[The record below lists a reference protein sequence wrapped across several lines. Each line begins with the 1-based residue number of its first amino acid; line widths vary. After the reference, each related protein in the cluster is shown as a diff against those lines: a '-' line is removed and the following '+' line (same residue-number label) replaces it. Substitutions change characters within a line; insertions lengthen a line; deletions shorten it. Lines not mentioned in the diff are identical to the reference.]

1 MTTPWYEADE
11 GMAKGSEGGEKT
23 SFDGGVLEVR
33 CVAPAGIRAILTPS
47 TEFESANRSL
57 ISLFAKGFHE
67 QRDCYA
73 ELDGRENIPL
83 EIGEGQ
89 CGLSRVESTTPPG
102 SNLSVVLIFASRR
115 TLRLSPVE
123 HSFLLQCFLPA
134 SPPPAVLNADLD
146 TNAPPQPISHTIS
159 LEMTP
164 PKCSYSLRR
173 DSPNGPV
180 VEKAHIGQT
189 IYHRWECQGGKES
202 NAVFGMRISDCSV
215 ANHSSNS
222 DQQHPPTDAAPM
234 AIVDSGGCST
244 DSALLTDLQY
254 ADDRMLAVSRATVF
268 SLRESVSL
276 RFSCKLT
283 LCLRREGHCNG
294 ISPPRCSAA
303 VGSPALVARPRFFSR
318 RLQNEFDASAM
329 EALSTEVLSSKF
341 TVTSSS
347 PSSPNRQQ
355 LHRSSPASLTSSS
368 RPFGSVLAMVLFLVA
383 AVLLGALLG
392 MTAYLLTARRQR
404 HQRRRVVQWVLARP
418 MEEDSAAAAGAEV
431 KSEEDTFYDIDACT
445 EEGHHRRQ
453 KDEAARTLCRRDTD
467 RSKRTKA
474 TVSTERRHSVEDVLC
489 MPGRDRK

>member
-1 MTTPWYEADE
+1 MQIVRTEVATMLSLRETPSGTTPTEKHLEETPSGTTPTETPEETPSGTPTEKHLEETPSGTTPTETHPEETPSGETVHSNTEEVTTQQPTVEVSESSTEEEIILFGSTGWGEFVPQMTTPWYEADE
-11 GMAKGSEGGEKT
+11 GMPKGSEGGEKT

-202 NAVFGMRISDCSV
+202 NAAFGPIPCVPWQS
-215 ANHSSNS
+215 
-222 DQQHPPTDAAPM
+222 Q
-234 AIVDSGGCST
+234 
-244 DSALLTDLQY
+244 
-254 ADDRMLAVSRATVF
+254 
-268 SLRESVSL
+268 
-276 RFSCKLT
+276 K
-283 LCLRREGHCNG
+283 
-294 ISPPRCSAA
+294 
-303 VGSPALVARPRFFSR
+303 
-318 RLQNEFDASAM
+318 
-329 EALSTEVLSSKF
+329 
-341 TVTSSS
+341 
-347 PSSPNRQQ
+347 
-355 LHRSSPASLTSSS
+355 
-368 RPFGSVLAMVLFLVA
+368 
-383 AVLLGALLG
+383 
-392 MTAYLLTARRQR
+392 
-404 HQRRRVVQWVLARP
+404 VV
-418 MEEDSAAAAGAEV
+418 
-431 KSEEDTFYDIDACT
+431 
-445 EEGHHRRQ
+445 
-453 KDEAARTLCRRDTD
+453 
-467 RSKRTKA
+467 
-474 TVSTERRHSVEDVLC
+474 VEDLS
-489 MPGRDRK
+489 